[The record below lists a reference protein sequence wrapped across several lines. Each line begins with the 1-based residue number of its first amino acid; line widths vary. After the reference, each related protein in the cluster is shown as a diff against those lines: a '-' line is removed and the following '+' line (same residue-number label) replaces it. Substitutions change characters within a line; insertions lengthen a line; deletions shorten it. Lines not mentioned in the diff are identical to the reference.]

1 RVPGRADPRIPRPVA
16 YAAGGQARCELPRC
30 ARRPGIRALLQ
41 ALGDSALEFAGRL
54 FCRALP
60 QFCCLPWIRFR
71 PVLDL
76 ALKCRGLAHE
86 VEDAACAVQSWRR
99 PSHAIGDDVDELG
112 SRELRTGG

>member
-16 YAAGGQARCELPRC
+16 YADGGQERCELPRC

-41 ALGDSALEFAGRL
+41 ALGDSVLVFAGRL

-60 QFCCLPWIRFR
+60 QLCCLPWIRFR

-86 VEDAACAVQSWRR
+86 VEDAAGAVQYWPGASR
-99 PSHAIGDDVDELG
+99 AIVVDVDELG
-112 SRELRTGG
+112 SRQLGTGG